1 MQSLTKRTRTAYMG
15 LLLAF
20 ALILSYVE
28 TLIPLAIG
36 IPGVKLGL
44 ANLAV
49 VLCLYLFGAGKAAL
63 LTMAKSILSGFLF
76 GNLFVILY
84 SLGGAGT
91 SILVMILLKKSCR
104 FHIPAVSAAGGVA
117 HNLGQLLV
125 AFFVVKTYGV
135 VSYMPILIIAGL
147 VTGLAIGLTASLVLP
162 YIQRII
168 HHVEGVL

>member
-1 MQSLTKRTRTAYMG
+1 M
-15 LLLAF
+15 
-20 ALILSYVE
+20 
-28 TLIPLAIG
+28 
-36 IPGVKLGL
+36 
-44 ANLAV
+44 
-49 VLCLYLFGAGKAAL
+49 
-63 LTMAKSILSGFLF
+63 
-76 GNLFVILY
+76 
-84 SLGGAGT
+84 
-91 SILVMILLKKSCR
+91 CR